1 MGYMWDIVFGDEETR
16 RRAQSKRDKRDDRRE
31 TARKEAEAAGENPDE
46 AVKKSDKAAKKAEKT
61 REKEAKLAEE
71 SGALDPKPIDFQC
84 ILLERLHILADHH
97 QGILKKNPPRSNY
110 GSSTIITDPLAD
122 PGTVMSRIHH
132 GGQTAEVKEI
142 MSLCPDVHG
151 LLSPYIKISRVE
163 YDKKTKKP
171 TGVEKPLR
179 IPNFLSPD
187 DVSKILSG
195 DLGRAAGAGI
205 KSFKWELKGVQPA
218 EVDNNISATLVLYFQ
233 SIGDFFAGAS
243 DAAGKAQAGRDEP
256 TFLDLIINSPGIRK
270 KKKKPGKSPSKPKC
284 NDKDEKL
291 HRAYEGD
298 DYRIKVC
305 AGWAVPPNLENIY
318 PELNKTAPGANR
330 PRYEVL
336 ATAIA
341 ATRVSL
347 FLQMVKHDISFN
359 QNGSLTL
366 TVDYQAAISGLATS
380 PNANILMEGTRG
392 SNIAD
397 KRAEIKKADEEAKL
411 NGDDPPDHEEKLKE
425 IDELEQADR
434 KEKYDKLLKGVY
446 GSNRIYSI
454 EVPIDQ
460 IVVPKLSK
468 LPFNERQKIAQQRLD
483 VVLEAA
489 APTSVLGAQT
499 DYVAAASDD
508 DTSASEATE
517 EARKKRQNQEAWDKY
532 AAGEDPNV
540 ITISYIYLGDLLD
553 TILATMPGGEP
564 GFDFLLSEVEVI
576 NLLVAA
582 RKMNIKNKLA
592 CKGSG
597 NARLFKRINI
607 GDIPIS
613 LDAFQ
618 AWFLKNVVDKQ
629 RDKYYFLK
637 FVKDVCSGLVTN
649 ALRSKCY
656 GPGFNFS
663 NRFDVQPLSLYQTS
677 FGGTATVEAI
687 AKAKS
692 QLGCHVNDASKFG
705 SALVLVS
712 TDSKGR
718 DLKGNFNDDINK
730 GIYHHYIGSACSLIK
745 TLDFQREDQ
754 PYLREARLQKEGALG
769 AEQLRELY
777 SVNIKLVGNNLYR
790 NGSLI
795 YVSPLL
801 INTTKEQL
809 SYLGLHGY
817 YLVTSVSSELTEN
830 SFITSITALQ
840 EGIEFPDSGDG
851 NTTPTAPEKSPS
863 DNPKRTEA
871 EKEAQKEKET
881 GQSTPP
887 TSNEKTTTP
896 TEEPPSEST
905 PSEGTPNAARGP
917 SDRTA
922 APNAARRHSDRIA
935 AERKARYDRGENPI
949 PSLGSRGRLVYREM
963 LAAERSGDR
972 AREQGGSATLE
983 GYDSNTGRQDDPE
996 LARQA
1001 TEANEG

>member
-1 MGYMWDIVFGDEETR
+1 MGKLR
-16 RRAQSKRDKRDDRRE
+16 
-31 TARKEAEAAGENPDE
+31 EAE
-46 AVKKSDKAAKKAEKT
+46 K
-61 REKEAKLAEE
+61 
-71 SGALDPKPIDFQC
+71 SGANDPQPINFQC
-84 ILLERLHILADHH
+84 ILLERVHTLAEHH
-97 QGILKKNPPRSNY
+97 QDILKRNPPRSGY
-110 GSSTIITDPLAD
+110 GASTIITDPLAD

-151 LLSPYIKISRVE
+151 LLTPYIKISRVE
-163 YDKKTKKP
+163 YDKKTKKA

-195 DLGRAAGAGI
+195 DIGRAPGAGI

-218 EVDNNISATLVLYFQ
+218 EVDNNITATLVLYFQ

-284 NDKDEKL
+284 DPVDEQL
-291 HRAYEGD
+291 HREYDGAA
-298 DYRIKVC
+298 YRIKVC
-305 AGWAVPPNLENIY
+305 AGWAVPPNLKNIY
-318 PELNKTAPGANR
+318 PELNKTAPGASR

-380 PNANILMEGTRG
+380 PNANILMPGTRG

-397 KRAEIKKADEEAKL
+397 KRAEIKEAEEEARL
-411 NGDDPPDHEEKLKE
+411 NGTDPPDNTEKLEE
-425 IDELEQADR
+425 IDKLEQEDR
-434 KEKYDKLLKGVY
+434 KEKYDRLLKGVY
-446 GSNRIYSI
+446 GSNRIYSVQ
-454 EVPIDQ
+454 VPIEQ
-460 IVVPKLSK
+460 VVIPKLSK
-468 LPFNERQKIAQQRLD
+468 LPFNERQKLAQERLEVALD
-483 VVLEAA
+483 AA

-499 DYVAAASDD
+499 DYVSSASDD
-508 DTSASEATE
+508 DKKSEEEKGNEQFTKRLE
-517 EARKKRQNQEAWDKY
+517 EANDT
-532 AAGEDPNV
+532 

-553 TILATMPGGEP
+553 TILATMPGGDP
-564 GFDFLLSEVEVI
+564 GFDFFLSEVEVV

-582 RKMNIKNKLA
+582 RKLNIKKELA
-592 CKGSG
+592 CRGQESS
-597 NARLFKRINI
+597 RLFKRINI

-629 RDKYYFLK
+629 IDKYYFLK
-637 FVKDVCSGLVTN
+637 FVKDLCSGLITN

-656 GPGFNFS
+656 GSGFNFT
-663 NRFDVQPLSLYQTS
+663 NRFDVQPLSLYQTD
-677 FGGTATVEAI
+677 FGGSAAVETI

-705 SALVLVS
+705 AALVLIS

-718 DLKGNFNDDINK
+718 GLKGNFNDDIDK
-730 GIYHHYIGSACSLIK
+730 GIYHHYIGSACSLVK

-754 PYLREARLQKEGALG
+754 TGLREARLQKEGALG

-809 SYLGLHGY
+809 NYLGLHGY

-830 SFITSITALQ
+830 SFTTSIRALQ

-851 NTTPTAPEKSPS
+851 NITPATPEKSPS
-863 DNPKRTEA
+863 DNPKLTAA
-871 EKEAQKEKET
+871 EWKHAQKEKEAR
-881 GQSTPP
+881 QCLPP
-887 TSNEKTTTP
+887 TSNEATTVR
-896 TEEPPSEST
+896 TEEDHLFEEIENQQSIPR
-905 PSEGTPNAARGP
+905 TPNAAQQLR
-917 SDRTA
+917 
-922 APNAARRHSDRIA
+922 DRIA
-935 AERKARYDRGENPI
+935 ADRKARYDRGENPI
-949 PSLGSRGRLVYREM
+949 PSLGNKGFLVYRKM
-963 LAAERSGDR
+963 QAAKNTRDR
-972 AREQGGSATLE
+972 ARAEGGSATLQ
-983 GYDSNTGRQDDPE
+983 GYDANTDRQDDPD

-1001 TEANEG
+1001 TEANEESP